1 MEVRFVIL
9 APSKSR
15 KPYSTRLPVV
25 IGRGDEAKLRI
36 QQDSV
41 SRRHCEFAYG
51 GDVVTVTDLGSTNGT
66 LVGGKRIEPHV
77 ATPVL
82 SGTEVRIGTTV
93 LRVEYAVAAAAS
105 SDADTTPLTPLT
117 PLLDAAAEPTQP
129 EPVAEA
135 APEPDARAADPAETE
150 PAAAPAAGDP
160 GFPDPEPVA
169 DAGDLAAV
177 AGAEPAPP
185 PPDGS
190 FDFLGAEAESPP
202 AADDQLDDFFKSL
215 S

>member
-82 SGTEVRIGTTV
+82 SGTEVRIGTAV

-105 SDADTTPLTPLT
+105 SDADTTPLT

-202 AADDQLDDFFKSL
+202 AADDKLDDFFKSL

>member
-1 MEVRFVIL
+1 MQVRFVIL

-15 KPYSTRLPVV
+15 KPYAARLPVV

-41 SRRHCEFAYG
+41 SRRHCEFDCD

-82 SGTEVRIGTTV
+82 SGTEVRIGTAV

-105 SDADTTPLTPLT
+105 RDADTT

-129 EPVAEA
+129 EPVAES
-135 APEPDARAADPAETE
+135 APEPDTRAADPAETE

-160 GFPDPEPVA
+160 WFPDHDPETVA
-169 DAGDLAAV
+169 DAGDPAAV

-190 FDFLGAEAESPP
+190 FDFLGAEAASPP
-202 AADDQLDDFFKSL
+202 AADDKLDDFFKSL